1 MSLKETK
8 EHTSPQTDLIMSKT
22 ILPPKKRFK
31 IEVDEIKKEPETEKK
46 IKEEKDE
53 CGGKGTIL
61 PGVIRHTSCPDHSIA
76 YVFRC
81 N

>member
-1 MSLKETK
+1 MSLKETR
-8 EHTSPQTDLIMSKT
+8 ELTSPPTDLVMSKT

-31 IEVDEIKKEPETEKK
+31 IEVDEIKKECETEKK

-53 CGGKGTIL
+53 SGGKGIIL